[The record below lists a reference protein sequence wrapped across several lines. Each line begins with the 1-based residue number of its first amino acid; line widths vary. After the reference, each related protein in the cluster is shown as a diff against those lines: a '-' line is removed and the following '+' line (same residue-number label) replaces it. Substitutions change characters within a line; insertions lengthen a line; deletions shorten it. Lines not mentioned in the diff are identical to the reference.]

1 MGTAKFPS
9 ISIFLGEIR
18 DSESPALLSPRHKIM
33 EPFVYLLYF
42 QLLVP
47 SKVAE
52 NSHQG
57 VFRLKKKL
65 RVNRIYFSI
74 LIDLQGML
82 HLVNFYFVNKKNNYK
97 KNTMSFP

>member
-1 MGTAKFPS
+1 MPPADGEIKGAEQEAYPWRISKILMGTEKFPS

-18 DSESPALLSPRHKIM
+18 DSESPALLIPRHKIM

-65 RVNRIYFSI
+65 RVNRIYF
-74 LIDLQGML
+74 
-82 HLVNFYFVNKKNNYK
+82 
-97 KNTMSFP
+97 